1 MSQDLQKPA
10 KPLFVEKLH
19 FREGILNPAEFARN
33 YELHCYEPSDEMAR
47 FVEHYFISRRRPDFD
62 PEYEGHDVLSQPVVS
77 LFVQPDGA
85 FFQGPTT
92 GRRTLRSKNSPIY
105 VGAQFKPGGF
115 YPFWQS
121 KVSYL
126 TEQTIPAQEVIPQA
140 AYYFTDNFL
149 SSENEAI
156 LQAIDT
162 VLRAKQPK
170 DDTNLELVN
179 RIVDYVQVYS
189 RTATVASV
197 ARNFAMSERSL
208 QHLFQTYVGVGVK
221 WAIMRARFLEV
232 AKYARAQTEPDWL
245 AVAIEFGYADQPH
258 FINDF
263 KKIVGVS
270 PQQYTKLIKRH
281 L

>member
-1 MSQDLQKPA
+1 MSQDLQKTA
-10 KPLFVEKLH
+10 KSIFVEKQRFH
-19 FREGILNPAEFARN
+19 EGILNPAEFARS
-33 YELHCYEPSDEMAR
+33 YELHCYEPSVEMAP

-62 PEYEGHDVLSQPVVS
+62 PEYEGHDVLSQPVAT
-77 LFVQPDGA
+77 LFVQPSGA

-92 GRRTLRSKNSPIY
+92 GKRTLRSKDAPIY

-126 TEQTIPAQEVIPQA
+126 TEQIVPANEIIPESTQ
-140 AYYFTDNFL
+140 YFTDNFL
-149 SSENEAI
+149 SSNDKTI
-156 LQAIDT
+156 LQTIDT
-162 VLRAKQPK
+162 VLRTKQPK
-170 DDTNLELVN
+170 YDANVELVN
-179 RIVDYVQVYS
+179 RIVDYVQTQS
-189 RTATVASV
+189 RTATVSSV
-197 ARNFAMSERSL
+197 ARYFAMSERSL

-232 AKYARAQTEPDWL
+232 AKHARAQSKPDWL
-245 AVAIEFGYADQPH
+245 EVAMEFGYSDQSH

-270 PQQYTKLIKRH
+270 PQQYVKL
-281 L
+281 LNA